1 MKTDNQLQ
9 QDVLDELKWEPEVE
23 ASRIGVEAK
32 DGIVTLAG
40 HVESFAQKW
49 AAECA
54 AQRVAGVK
62 GVVVEID
69 VALPGTH
76 QRRDEDLVRAANH
89 ALDWHSS
96 VPKGAIKVLVEGG
109 YVTLTGEVD
118 WAFQRAAAVGAMRNL
133 VGVLGVSDRISLK
146 SRSVPAATVKKQIH
160 AALHRQAQHEANAI
174 KVAISGNN
182 VTLSGIVDSWSQRA
196 AARNAAWAAPGVQK
210 VVDNLSVAD

>member
-32 DGIVTLAG
+32 GGIVTLAG
-40 HVESFAQKW
+40 HVDTFAQKW

-69 VALPGTH
+69 VALPGAH
-76 QRRDEDLVRAANH
+76 QRRDEELVRAANH

-96 VPKGAIKVLVEGG
+96 VPKDAIKVIVESG

-118 WAFQRAAAVGAMRNL
+118 WAFQRAAAVGAIRNL
-133 VGVLGVSDRISLK
+133 VGVLGVSDQISLK
-146 SRSVPAATVKKQIH
+146 SRPATAAAVKKQIN
-160 AALHRQAQHEANAI
+160 AALHRQAQHEAKAI
-174 KVAISGNN
+174 KVAVSGSS
-182 VTLSGIVDSWSQRA
+182 VTLSGVVDSWLQRA
-196 AARNAAWAAPGVQK
+196 AAKHAAWAAPGVQT
-210 VVDNLSVAD
+210 VVDNISVVD